1 MPGDWQFYVLVL
13 ALAVVLYVFL
23 SWLLGKNPHP
33 VCVFCDG
40 SGLYP
45 EQPVVLGQPRRR
57 CPLCI
62 GTGNR

>member
-1 MPGDWQFYVLVL
+1 MPGDWQLYAL
-13 ALAVVLYVFL
+13 ALAFTVVLYVFL

-45 EQPVVLGQPRRR
+45 GEPGSTRPT
-57 CPLCI
+57 PA
-62 GTGNR
+62 